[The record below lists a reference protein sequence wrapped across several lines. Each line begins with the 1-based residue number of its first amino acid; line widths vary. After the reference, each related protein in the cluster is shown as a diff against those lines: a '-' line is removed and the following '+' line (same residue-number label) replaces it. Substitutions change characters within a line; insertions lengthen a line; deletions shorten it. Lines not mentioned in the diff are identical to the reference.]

1 MVSSIAT
8 SPAVDLSSLPA
19 PAVFDQLTFEERFT
33 AMLTTLQ
40 GLWPEFSA
48 LVESDPVYKLLQSG
62 AYTNMTLVQAF
73 NDFARGNLLAF
84 AAGAQLDHLGAFY
97 DTPRLVLVP
106 ANPATGAAAVMESD
120 SDFRERIL
128 LAPHSFSVA
137 GPELAYVYHARR
149 VADVRDA
156 SATSPLPGQVLIS
169 LLSRTGNGAAP
180 APTIAA
186 VHAILFDEPV
196 RPMGDEVIIQS
207 AEIVNFTITAQLW
220 LYAGPDANLIRDAA
234 LAALDSYLADANRL
248 GRNVPRSALIAALHV
263 AGVQR
268 VELTAPLA
276 DQVMT
281 ATQVARANAINVT
294 LGGIDE

>member
-19 PAVFDQLTFEERFT
+19 PAVFDQLTFEERFA
-33 AMLTTLQ
+33 AMLAQLQ
-40 GLWPEFSA
+40 TLWPEFSA
-48 LVESDPVYKLLQSG
+48 LVESDPVFKLLQSG

-84 AAGAQLDHLGAFY
+84 ATGAQLDHLAAFY
-97 DTPRLVLVP
+97 DCRRLVLVP

-120 SDFRERIL
+120 GDFRERIL

-156 SATSPLPGQVLIS
+156 SATSPNPGQVLIS

-180 APTIAA
+180 AGTINA
-186 VHAILFDEPV
+186 VHAILFDQPV
-196 RPMGDEVIIQS
+196 RPMGDEVIIQT
-207 AEIVNFTITAQLW
+207 AEIVNFDITAQLW

-234 LAALDSYLADANRL
+234 LASLNAFLADANRL

-268 VELTAPLA
+268 VALTAPA
-276 DQVMT
+276 VDQVVT
-281 ATQVARANAINVT
+281 PTQAARAANITVT
-294 LGGIDE
+294 IAGIDE